1 MFKILEKKIIRVS
14 GQPFHSAML
23 SFEGLLVAAS
33 YLYGAVI
40 HVRNR
45 LYRAGCLVQKSLPCP
60 VISVGNI
67 TAGGT
72 GKTPMAV
79 YMAELL
85 TRLGRNPVVISRG
98 YKGCLKKG
106 AAVVGNGCDLFLDAD
121 QAGDEP
127 HMMARIRQFPVVV
140 GKKRYQA
147 GLLALEC
154 LSPDIMVLDDGFQH
168 IRLKRD
174 IDLLLMDHDQPFG
187 NGRMLPAGRLREPAA
202 QALARAHAVILT
214 RCPDMI
220 PPKPHPVICLAP
232 HLPVFYTR
240 HRPFLYTWVSGP
252 DGRLHT
258 RLDSLKGL
266 KVLLFSGISDNQSF
280 YRTIL
285 NLGAGILDH
294 LEFAD
299 HYRYKGADI
308 HRIQARA
315 ADLGADILV
324 TTQKDWA
331 KLDSREKWLKDLA
344 VVGVNLVF
352 TEGKRFQSFITN
364 RLQI

>member
-1 MFKILEKKIIRVS
+1 MFKALEKKIIQVS
-14 GQPFHSAML
+14 GQQYQPTVL

-33 YLYGAVI
+33 YLYGAGTAF
-40 HVRNR
+40 RNR
-45 LYRAGCLVQKSLPCP
+45 LYRFGCLEQKGLPCP

-72 GKTPMAV
+72 GKTPMAI
-79 YMAELL
+79 YLADLL
-85 TRLGRNPVVISRG
+85 TRLGRKPVVISRG
-98 YKGCLKKG
+98 YKGCLKKD
-106 AAVVGNGCDLFLDAD
+106 AAVVGNGCKLFLDAD

-127 HMMARIRQFPVVV
+127 HMMASLKQFPVVV

-147 GLLALEC
+147 GLLAMKR

-202 QALARAHAVILT
+202 RALARAHAVILT
-214 RCPDMI
+214 RCPDLS
-220 PPKPHPVICLAP
+220 PQKPHHVSCLAP
-232 HLPVFYTR
+232 HLPVYYTR
-240 HRPFLYTWVSGP
+240 HQPFLYTWISGP
-252 DGRLHT
+252 DSKPHT

-266 KVLLFSGISDNQSF
+266 RVVLFSGIGDNKSF
-280 YRTIL
+280 YQTIQ
-285 NLGAGILDH
+285 NLGARILDH

-308 HRIQARA
+308 RKIQDRA
-315 ADLGADILV
+315 ESLGADMLV
-324 TTQKDWA
+324 TTQKDWV
-331 KLDSREKWLKDLA
+331 KLDTGEKWVKDLA
-344 VVGVNLVF
+344 VVGVQLVF
-352 TEGKRFQSFITN
+352 TKEKRFESFITN
-364 RLQI
+364 RLHI